1 MNINKQTKKAQ
12 ILIHGLEI
20 RQLSNA
26 VGKLQSNLIV
36 WDCNIY
42 CNNLKF
48 KICLHPL
55 VSFPILFNLHLVL
68 EELIHISAFANIY
81 TIYKL
86 WRTDSFEKTLMP
98 GKIEGERRRGP
109 QRMTWLH
116 GITDSMDMSLKLWE
130 LVMDRE
136 IWCAAVHGVAKSQ
149 MWLSGWTDWPTDTIS
164 T

>member
-20 RQLSNA
+20 QQLSNA

-68 EELIHISAFANIY
+68 EELIHISALDF
-81 TIYKL
+81 L
-86 WRTDSFEKTLMP
+86 HHSFTFLYSF
-98 GKIEGERRRGP
+98 I
-109 QRMTWLH
+109 
-116 GITDSMDMSLKLWE
+116 
-130 LVMDRE
+130 
-136 IWCAAVHGVAKSQ
+136 
-149 MWLSGWTDWPTDTIS
+149 LSGYLLDNILFTLRKCIVYLALELGRDSITIVNKS
-164 T
+164 FLETG